1 MDLAN
6 TEEQR
11 VYFAGQI
18 LPVLLA
24 NHNAKALSSDA
35 GVMENIF
42 ASTWAFAD
50 KMVAA
55 GQPEPSPNDGP
66 FLMSD

>member
-1 MDLAN
+1 MDFAN

-24 NHNAKALSSDA
+24 NHNAKALRSDA

-42 ASTWAFAD
+42 TSTWAFAD
-50 KMVAA
+50 QMVAA